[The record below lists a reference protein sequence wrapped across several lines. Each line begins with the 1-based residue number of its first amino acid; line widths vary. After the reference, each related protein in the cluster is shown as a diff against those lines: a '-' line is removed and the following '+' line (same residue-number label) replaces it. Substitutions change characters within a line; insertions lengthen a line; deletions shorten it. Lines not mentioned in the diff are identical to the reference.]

1 MRVGIIGGGAAGL
14 ATAWLLDQTHDVV
27 LLERENRLGGH
38 ANTLEI
44 DRGDGPVAIEAGF
57 EFYSEAMFP
66 IFHRLL
72 QILRVEHDPFPMTIT
87 LYRPDGADTIGLP
100 PVRGGR
106 VHWPSFRPR
115 QLADLVRFRQVLE
128 GAGAIMRA
136 EDRATTL
143 QHYLDDIGAP
153 EAFRERFL
161 YPFLQASWCV
171 ERADLEQFV
180 AYNALRYAWLHRR
193 TGLTSAPWLEVRGGA
208 RSYVQALARQL
219 TRTTVRTG
227 AAIARL
233 TRAGG
238 AYRVEE
244 PGGRAHDVDHLV
256 LATNAEQA
264 SELLAGLPAAT
275 ALRGLLSQVEYFP
288 TTISIH
294 GDRRLMPPRRSDWA
308 TINMRHDGTHSQATV
323 WKGWKSE
330 APIFRSWTTFDRVAP
345 DPLYAAAR
353 YRHGK
358 VNRAYFRVQRE
369 LPRFQGVDNLWV
381 AGLYTHDVDCHESAV
396 MSGIKIAE
404 RLAPG
409 SPRLRRLL
417 GDQAEVTV
425 DSLPSAG

>member
-1 MRVGIIGGGAAGL
+1 MRVGIVGAGAAGL
-14 ATAWLLDQTHDVV
+14 ATAWLLDPTHDVV
-27 LLERENRLGGH
+27 LLEKEARLGGH

-44 DRGDGPVAIEAGF
+44 DRGEGPVAIESGF
-57 EFYSEAMFP
+57 EFYSETMFP
-66 IFHRLL
+66 RFHRLL
-72 QILRVEHDPFPMTIT
+72 QILDVEHDPFPMTIT

-100 PVRGGR
+100 PIRNGR

-115 QLADLVRFRQVLE
+115 QLADLVRLRQLLE
-128 GAGAIMRA
+128 RAGEIMRA
-136 EDRATTL
+136 EDHATTL
-143 QHYLDDIGAP
+143 HEYLDATGVP
-153 EAFRERFL
+153 EAFQERFL

-219 TRTTVRTG
+219 TRTTVHTG
-227 AAIARL
+227 AAVARV
-233 TRAGG
+233 TRMGEGYSVADS
-238 AYRVEE
+238 
-244 PGGRAHDVDHLV
+244 GGRVHEVDHLV

-264 SELLAGLPAAT
+264 SELLAGVPGAA
-275 ALRGLLSQVEYFP
+275 ALRALLSRVEYFP

-358 VNRAYFRVQRE
+358 INRAYFRVQRE
-369 LPRFQGVDNLWV
+369 LPRFQGEDNLWI

-417 GDQAEVTV
+417 DV